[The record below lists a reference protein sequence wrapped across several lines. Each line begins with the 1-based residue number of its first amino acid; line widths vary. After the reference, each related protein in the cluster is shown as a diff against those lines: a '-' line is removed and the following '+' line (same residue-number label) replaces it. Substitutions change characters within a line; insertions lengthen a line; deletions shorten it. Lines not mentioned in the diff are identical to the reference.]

1 MSDTE
6 PKERERASERAQKLT
21 RAHIAGNYNFGFV
34 DQTEFTGSVNFV
46 PVNTSQ
52 GFWQFAASGFSV
64 NGQATEAPHEAIAD
78 TGTTLILL
86 PDDIVQGYYS
96 QVPSAQNS
104 ASAGG
109 YVFDCTE
116 TLPSYTAII
125 SGYEAVV
132 PGELINFAPVDGT
145 TIQNSQTCFGG
156 IQSGTGLPV
165 AIYGDVFLKAQFTV
179 FDGGNMRIGFAAKP
193 AEIE

>member
-1 MSDTE
+1 M
-6 PKERERASERAQKLT
+6 
-21 RAHIAGNYNFGFV
+21 
-34 DQTEFTGSVNFV
+34 
-46 PVNTSQ
+46 
-52 GFWQFAASGFSV
+52 
-64 NGQATEAPHEAIAD
+64 
-78 TGTTLILL
+78 
-86 PDDIVQGYYS
+86 
-96 QVPSAQNS
+96 
-104 ASAGG
+104 
-109 YVFDCTE
+109 FDCTE

-179 FDGGNMRIGFAAKP
+179 FDGGNTRIGFAAKP
-193 AEIE
+193 AEVE